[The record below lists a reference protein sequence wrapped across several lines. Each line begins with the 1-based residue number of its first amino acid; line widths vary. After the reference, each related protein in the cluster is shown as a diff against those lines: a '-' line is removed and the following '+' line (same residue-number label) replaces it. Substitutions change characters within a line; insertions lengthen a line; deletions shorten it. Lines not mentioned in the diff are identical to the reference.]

1 MFYLEM
7 LCVWVMP
14 SIPNIVP
21 LIVAGVIIGSI
32 LRKTDIRISWKLL
45 ILGSLLG
52 GLGNFANAG
61 LLFFFQGQQT
71 RPSFSQRTPTDFQIP
86 SNLQIPS
93 TIQRTSNPISF
104 LVTSFVVGAI
114 MILIILIVAIL
125 TLRIRGRTTVDEQ

>member
-1 MFYLEM
+1 MSNI
-7 LCVWVMP
+7 P
-14 SIPNIVP
+14 SIVP

-52 GLGNFANAG
+52 GLGNLANAG

-71 RPSFSQRTPTDFQIP
+71 RPSFSQGPPADFQIP
-86 SNLQIPS
+86 SNLQLPS
-93 TIQRTSNPISF
+93 TIETTFNPISF

-114 MILIILIVAIL
+114 MILIILIVAVL
-125 TLRIRGRTTVDEQ
+125 TLRLRGRTTVDEQ